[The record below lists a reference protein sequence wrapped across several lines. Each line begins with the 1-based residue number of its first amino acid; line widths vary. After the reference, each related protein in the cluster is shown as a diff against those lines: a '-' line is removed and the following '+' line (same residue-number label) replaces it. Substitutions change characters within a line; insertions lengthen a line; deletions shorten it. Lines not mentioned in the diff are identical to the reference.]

1 MNSFYSSFS
10 SASRWLIVLMVI
22 LFHTVPSMAQ
32 QVPQFSQRNLNI
44 FTYNPSFAGVKGY
57 SEILLHHRSQ
67 WTGFEGAPVTQNLT
81 YHGMLNR
88 VMAYGISFVNDEI
101 GPLRTTGFK
110 LAYAHHIDLEFMKW
124 SLGLSGEFYQFGL
137 DGRMLNPY
145 QPNDPAYLE
154 ELGDRVWR
162 PDASF
167 GTFFYNEHFYLGY
180 SIIHL
185 LGSTVNLYPDG
196 AYTGTLPLA
205 RHHFISGSY
214 TLTPVR
220 NLDVETSL
228 LWAKAKGAPSAFEL
242 NIHGQYLGKALLG
255 LTYRLNDALAITG
268 GFKLFDRFKMAYS
281 YDLLTSKLRTYQR
294 GSHELIISYIIP
306 NRSGKWNRWRHEYQY
321 DFNPKSNKWKE
332 RW

>member
-1 MNSFYSSFS
+1 MKETGKQI
-10 SASRWLIVLMVI
+10 SAKVRRGILVI
-22 LFHTVPSMAQ
+22 LAILLNLHILAQ

-44 FTYNPSFAGVKGY
+44 FSYNPAFAGVKGY
-57 SEILLHHRSQ
+57 SEILLHHRTQ

-81 YHGMLNR
+81 YHGLLNR

-110 LAYAHHIDLEFMKW
+110 LAYAHHIDFEFMKW

-137 DGRMLNPY
+137 DGRMLNPH
-145 QPNDPAYLE
+145 QPNDPAYLD
-154 ELGDRVWR
+154 ELSDRVWR

-180 SIIHL
+180 SIIQL
-185 LGSTVNLYPDG
+185 LGSTVELYPEG
-196 AYTGTLPLA
+196 AYTGTFPLA
-205 RHHFISGSY
+205 RHHMVSGSY
-214 TLTPVR
+214 SFTPAR
-220 NLDVETSL
+220 NLDIETSM
-228 LWAKAKGAPSAFEL
+228 LWAKAKGAPSVFEF
-242 NIHGQYLGKALLG
+242 NVHGQYFGKALLG
-255 LTYRLNDALAITG
+255 LSYRLKDALAITG

-281 YDLLTSKLRTYQR
+281 YDLLTSGLRTYQR
-294 GSHELIISYIIP
+294 GSHELIISWTIP

-321 DFNPKSNKWKE
+321 DFNPKNNKWKE